1 MIVLT
6 AIGGI
11 VGVLALLTIAS
22 IWKGYVLTV
31 LWGWFVVPTF
41 GLPALAL
48 APAIGLAMVV
58 SFLTYQHTASQEPDP
73 DVSTRM
79 AKAIAHTL
87 VMPALVLGIGWVV
100 ARFV

>member
-58 SFLTYQHTASQEPDP
+58 SFLTHQSDASKEPDGEFS
-73 DVSTRM
+73 DRM
-79 AKAIAHTL
+79 LKAIAHTL